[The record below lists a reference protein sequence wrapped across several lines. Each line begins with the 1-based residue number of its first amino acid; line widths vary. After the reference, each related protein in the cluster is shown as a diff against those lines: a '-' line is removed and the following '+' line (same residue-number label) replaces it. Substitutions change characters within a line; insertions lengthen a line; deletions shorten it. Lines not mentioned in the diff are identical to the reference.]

1 MSSLFRNI
9 YKIIM
14 SKLGLSVIE
23 EKQKA
28 QISFMPLTLVVI
40 GEEMENELR
49 QMKIGEFLSWLKEEY
64 RKVYKELRDMLSQ
77 YNECDILRYSDQVDK
92 IDQIIKENLKLWI
105 QDRYIFPIKNEKT
118 TKFLAVSNTSL
129 LTKVFDIDV
138 ENVQNFDADDI
149 VGWLGDNSALYHIIV
164 VGYSFSNGEIN
175 GALEH
180 INDKKCRAIRN
191 WDVVNKSQE
200 YANNA
205 NGFFSRNNIEARV
218 HNWLTYVCT
227 LPITNA
233 NRKRIIRYRGFQQ
246 FREVIEEKFN
256 RLCSEDRRGSYYRDR
271 CSFYVLNSN
280 RNGHTD
286 DTVAEVFW
294 GNYAYDRNTESKG
307 LHLRIA
313 SGCSLVFL
321 RHDNGYV
328 SIYLLP
334 GKTENQEAVQTGYV
348 LKKNIDPSILLND
361 KFIKEL
367 WDMFMAYTECT
378 SLDGEPTWCQKVT
391 YFRLCCFRRKM
402 TNGVI
407 TSSRLIIF
415 GRWIGKWVLTV
426 GLSGLLLSLI
436 TYSVSRC
443 EGKKEDGKNVNVKGE
458 VVIKFLHQD
467 SVGNNGVLEKRKT
480 KNGVKNEK

>member
-1 MSSLFRNI
+1 
-9 YKIIM
+9 M
-14 SKLGLSVIE
+14 SKLGLTVIE

-28 QISFMPLTLVVI
+28 QISFMPFTLVVI
-40 GEEMENELR
+40 GDEMENELK
-49 QMKIGEFLSWLKEEY
+49 QMKIGEFLSWLKEED
-64 RKVYKELRDMLSQ
+64 RKVYEELRKILSHF
-77 YNECDILRYSDQVDK
+77 EDSDILRYSDEVDE
-92 IDQIIKENLKLWI
+92 IDINLKLYLKIWI

-118 TKFLAVSNTSL
+118 TKFLALSNTSL

-138 ENVQNFDADDI
+138 ENVQNFNADDI
-149 VGWLGDNSALYHIIV
+149 VGWIGDISDLYHVIV
-164 VGYSFSNGEIN
+164 IGYNFSEEKINKVLMHIN
-175 GALEH
+175 GQECKA
-180 INDKKCRAIRN
+180 NRN
-191 WDVVNKSQE
+191 WDVVNKDQE

-205 NGFFSRNNIEARV
+205 AVFISTINIEARV
-218 HNWLTYVCT
+218 HNLLTYVSA

-233 NRKRIIRYRGFQQ
+233 NRTRRIRYRGFQQ

-271 CSFYVLNSN
+271 CSFNVLNSN
-280 RNGHTD
+280 RNGHTE

-307 LHLRIA
+307 FHLRIA

-348 LKKNIDPSILLND
+348 LNKNIVPSILLND
-361 KFIKEL
+361 NFIKEL
-367 WDMFMAYTECT
+367 WGMFMAYTECT
-378 SLDGEPTWCQKVT
+378 SLDGEPTWCQKAT
-391 YFRLCCFRRKM
+391 YFRLWCFRRKM

-467 SVGNNGVLEKRKT
+467 SIGNNGVLEKRKM

>member
-1 MSSLFRNI
+1 
-9 YKIIM
+9 M

-77 YNECDILRYSDQVDK
+77 YNDCDILRYSDQVDK

-294 GNYAYDRNTESKG
+294 GNYG
-307 LHLRIA
+307 
-313 SGCSLVFL
+313 SG
-321 RHDNGYV
+321 
-328 SIYLLP
+328 
-334 GKTENQEAVQTGYV
+334 A
-348 LKKNIDPSILLND
+348 
-361 KFIKEL
+361 
-367 WDMFMAYTECT
+367 
-378 SLDGEPTWCQKVT
+378 
-391 YFRLCCFRRKM
+391 
-402 TNGVI
+402 
-407 TSSRLIIF
+407 
-415 GRWIGKWVLTV
+415 
-426 GLSGLLLSLI
+426 
-436 TYSVSRC
+436 
-443 EGKKEDGKNVNVKGE
+443 E
-458 VVIKFLHQD
+458 VR
-467 SVGNNGVLEKRKT
+467 G
-480 KNGVKNEK
+480 